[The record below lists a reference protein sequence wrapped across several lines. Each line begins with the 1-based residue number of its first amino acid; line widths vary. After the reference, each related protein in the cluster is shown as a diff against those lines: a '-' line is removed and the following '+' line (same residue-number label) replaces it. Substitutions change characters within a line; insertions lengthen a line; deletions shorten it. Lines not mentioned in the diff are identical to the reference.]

1 MVWRLVGLFLALSV
15 AGQFAGAQNPAS
27 SALLEASDPGI
38 PTSVDSPGDVRAA
51 LGELKTLVRKQAE
64 ELDSQRR
71 QLERQQADIDELRRQ
86 VLPGR
91 RRDVPVSEQEH
102 AATDAAVLLRSGAD
116 QLRSPAPDS
125 SALSKPAMTAVS
137 GQSGNTTES
146 GDSPLSIHFGQARL
160 TPGGWVDFTSYY
172 RSTNVG
178 SGLGTSFA
186 TIPYSNTVQGGLSET
201 RFTAQG
207 SRVSLRADE
216 TLGPVRVFAYT
227 EADFNGYLPSNAY
240 VSTNSASLRLRV
252 YFTDLKS
259 GRWELLAGQSW
270 SMLTP
275 NRVGV
280 SPFLS
285 EIYNTLH
292 LDTNYQLGLTYAR
305 QTQIRTVYHFSDN
318 VALAFS
324 AENPQQFSG
333 GAATFPALFSTA
345 QTDLGSST
353 GAGGGTATPN
363 VHPDL
368 IAKLSADAGW
378 GGRKWHFETAGLL
391 TPVGILTP
399 ATITGSASVKDIRE
413 GGGISGAANMEVM
426 KHLHVIL
433 TGFWSDGG
441 GRYIGGLGPAFVVAQ
456 QGETSSPFS
465 VQMVHSGSGI
475 AGFEWLAHKKSVI
488 ALTYSGAYFA
498 REFSIDPSTGKLV
511 GYGFPGS
518 SNSNNRALHEGTLA
532 TQTTLWKF
540 PGYGSV
546 QVITQSSYIQ
556 RAPWYL
562 APGAPTNAHVFAGY
576 ANLRY
581 VLP

>member
-1 MVWRLVGLFLALSV
+1 MVWRLVGLLLVLSV
-15 AGQFAGAQNPAS
+15 AGQFAGAQNPSLGAVHETSTPGTES
-27 SALLEASDPGI
+27 SADFPSDMRTLL
-38 PTSVDSPGDVRAA
+38 V
-51 LGELKTLVRKQAE
+51 ELKTLVRRQTE
-64 ELDSQRR
+64 ELESQRR
-71 QLERQQADIDELRRQ
+71 QLERQQADIDELRRA

-91 RRDVPVSEQEH
+91 RTDVPISEQEH
-102 AATDAAVLLRSGAD
+102 AAADAAVLLRSGAD
-116 QLRSPAPDS
+116 ELRRPAPDS
-125 SALSKPAMTAVS
+125 RVPKTPAMTAVS
-137 GQSGNTTES
+137 GQSGNTTEA

-172 RSTNVG
+172 RSTDVG
-178 SGLGTSFA
+178 SGLGTLFA

-216 TLGPVRVFAYT
+216 TFGSVRVFGYA

-240 VSTNSASLRLRV
+240 VSTNSDSLRLRV

-292 LDTNYQLGLTYAR
+292 LDTNYQVGLTYAR
-305 QTQIRTVYHFSDN
+305 QTQIRTVYHFAEN
-318 VALAFS
+318 VALGFS
-324 AENPQQFSG
+324 AENPQQYSG

-353 GAGGGTATPN
+353 GAGGGTSTPS

-391 TPVGILTP
+391 TAVGILTP
-399 ATITGSASVKDIRE
+399 ASITGSESVKDIRE

-426 KHLHVIL
+426 KNLHVIV

-456 QGETSSPFS
+456 QGEKSSPFS

-475 AGFEWLAHKKSVI
+475 AGVEWPAHKNSVI
-488 ALTYSGAYFA
+488 ALTYSAAYFA
-498 REFSIDPSTGKLV
+498 RAFSTDPSTGKLV
-511 GYGFPGS
+511 GCGFPGS
-518 SNSNNRALHEGTLA
+518 SNSNNRAMQEGTLA
-532 TQTTLWKF
+532 TQTTLWKWH
-540 PGYGSV
+540 GYGSV

-562 APGAPTNAHVFAGY
+562 APGTPKNAHVFAGY

>member
-1 MVWRLVGLFLALSV
+1 MVCRFVRLFLALSV
-15 AGQFAGAQNPAS
+15 AGQFAGAQNQAAGAMRQTSEQGIEKSAESPS
-27 SALLEASDPGI
+27 EVRALL
-38 PTSVDSPGDVRAA
+38 VD
-51 LGELKTLVRKQAE
+51 LKMLVRQQAE
-64 ELDSQRR
+64 ELESQRR
-71 QLERQQADIDELRRQ
+71 QLERQQADIDELRRA
-86 VLPGR
+86 VLPDR
-91 RRDVPVSEQEH
+91 KKDVPVSEQDH
-102 AATDAAVLLRSGAD
+102 AATDAAALLRSRANE
-116 QLRSPAPDS
+116 LRTSAPDS
-125 SALSKPAMTAVS
+125 RAPSKSAMTAVS
-137 GQSGNTTES
+137 GQSGNTTEA

-172 RSTNVG
+172 RSTDVG
-178 SGLGTSFA
+178 SGLGTSFS
-186 TIPYSNTVQGGLSET
+186 TVPYSNTVQGGLNET

-216 TLGPVRVFAYT
+216 IFGPVRVFGYT

-252 YFTDLKS
+252 FFTDVKS

-292 LDTNYQLGLTYAR
+292 LDSNYQVGLTYAR
-305 QTQIRTVYHFSDN
+305 QTQLRAVYHVAEN
-318 VALAFS
+318 VALGLS
-324 AENPQQFSG
+324 AENPQQYSSG
-333 GAATFPALFSTA
+333 APTFPALFSTA

-378 GGRKWHFETAGLL
+378 ANRKWHFETAGLL
-391 TPVGILTP
+391 TAVGILTP
-399 ATITGSASVKDIRE
+399 ASITGSASLKDVHE
-413 GGGISGAANMEVM
+413 GGGVSGAANMEVM
-426 KHLHVIL
+426 KNLHVIL
-433 TGFWSDGG
+433 TGFWSNGG

-456 QGETSSPFS
+456 HGETSSPFS
-465 VQMVHSGSGI
+465 VQIVHSGSGI
-475 AGFEWLAHKKSVI
+475 AGFEWLAHKNSVI
-488 ALTYSGAYFA
+488 ALTYSGAYFG
-498 REFSIDPSTGKLV
+498 REFSIDPSTGHLV

-518 SNSNNRALHEGTLA
+518 SNSNNRTLQEGTLA
-532 TQTTLWKF
+532 TQTTLWKV

-546 QVITQSSYIQ
+546 QVITQGSYIQ

-562 APGAPTNAHVFAGY
+562 APGAPKNAHVFAGY